1 MKFEQIIARG
11 LELGLEAVEIYASTS
26 ESNTIKVDE
35 GNLESYNVK
44 KLFGVSIRG
53 LLNGKM
59 GYVYTETLDDD
70 TMEILLQQLL
80 ENVKLISS
88 TEEEFMYASGATYQE
103 VPNLE
108 SDYKNYSTAEKVAM
122 LQDLEK
128 KTLAVSP
135 KIVKVGYCQYSET
148 SQKVQIMNSKGLDL
162 SRSYSYTTTIVG
174 PLAAEGDQTA
184 MGFAGDINP
193 FFQQIEKD
201 RIIKEATEAA
211 LAQLGAGFV
220 KTGKYPVVFKRDV
233 ATELLSAFSSVFTG
247 EAALKKMTI
256 LADKVGEKIF
266 GDNIT
271 IMDDPFYDD
280 ALVKSSFDDEGVP
293 CKTKAVVEKGVFN
306 GLLHSLK
313 TAHYFHVAPTGN
325 GFKMSTAGSI
335 STEPTNLFIKEGN
348 LSKDEIISTVEEGIY
363 ITEVNGLHA
372 GLNPISG
379 DFNVQSSGYMIK
391 NGKID
396 KPITLFV
403 TSGNFFEMMKNIE
416 AIGNDIEKRFVGV
429 ASPTLKVKSLAI
441 SGKWLIKLSFLKRT
455 ILFLVVFSGQD
466 WIVNH

>member
-1 MKFEQIIARG
+1 MFAG
-11 LELGLEAVEIYASTS
+11 
-26 ESNTIKVDE
+26 
-35 GNLESYNVK
+35 
-44 KLFGVSIRG
+44 
-53 LLNGKM
+53 
-59 GYVYTETLDDD
+59 
-70 TMEILLQQLL
+70 
-80 ENVKLISS
+80 
-88 TEEEFMYASGATYQE
+88 GATYQE

-108 SDYKNYSTAEKVAM
+108 SDYKNHSTAEKIAM

-148 SQKVQIMNSKGLDL
+148 SQKVQIINSKGLDL
-162 SRSYSYTTTIVG
+162 NRSYSYTTTIIS

-184 MGFAGDINP
+184 MGFAGDVNP
-193 FFQQIEKD
+193 TFSQIEKD
-201 RIIKEATEAA
+201 RMIKEATEEA
-211 LAQLGAGFV
+211 LAQLGASFV
-220 KTGKYPVVFKRDV
+220 KTGRYPVVFKRDV

-256 LADKVGEKIF
+256 LADKVGEKVF

-271 IMDDPFYDD
+271 IMDDPFYHD
-280 ALVKSSFDDEGVP
+280 ALVKTSFDDEGVP
-293 CKTKAVVEKGVFN
+293 CKTKAVVENGVFN

-313 TAHYFHVAPTGN
+313 TAHYFNVDPTGN
-325 GFKMSTAGSI
+325 GFKMSTSGSI

-348 LSKDEIISTVEEGIY
+348 LSKDEIISTVEEGIF
-363 ITEVNGLHA
+363 ITEVKGLHA

-403 TSGNFFEMMKNIE
+403 TSGNFFDMMKNIE
-416 AIGNDIEKRFVGV
+416 AIGNDIEKRFVSV

-441 SGKWLIKLSFLKRT
+441 SGK
-455 ILFLVVFSGQD
+455 
-466 WIVNH
+466 

>member
-1 MKFEQIIARG
+1 
-11 LELGLEAVEIYASTS
+11 
-26 ESNTIKVDE
+26 
-35 GNLESYNVK
+35 
-44 KLFGVSIRG
+44 
-53 LLNGKM
+53 
-59 GYVYTETLDDD
+59 
-70 TMEILLQQLL
+70 
-80 ENVKLISS
+80 
-88 TEEEFMYASGATYQE
+88 
-103 VPNLE
+103 
-108 SDYKNYSTAEKVAM
+108 
-122 LQDLEK
+122 
-128 KTLAVSP
+128 
-135 KIVKVGYCQYSET
+135 
-148 SQKVQIMNSKGLDL
+148 
-162 SRSYSYTTTIVG
+162 
-174 PLAAEGDQTA
+174 

-193 FFQQIEKD
+193 SFQQIEKD

-403 TSGNFFEMMKNIE
+403 TSGNFFVMMKNIE

-441 SGKWLIKLSFLKRT
+441 SGK
-455 ILFLVVFSGQD
+455 
-466 WIVNH
+466 

>member
-162 SRSYSYTTTIVG
+162 SRFYSYTTTIVG

-441 SGKWLIKLSFLKRT
+441 SGK
-455 ILFLVVFSGQD
+455 
-466 WIVNH
+466 